1 MQFSKGLKCLGASAL
16 PLVLIYTAATP
27 AFAEESPQER
37 AAAPEGT
44 HAHDPG
50 KTPIELEDIVVT
62 ARRRAESLQSV
73 PVSVTAISGQTL
85 AAEGVR
91 NVIDLQFHTPGLT
104 TVGAGGSRTQTN
116 FAMRGQT
123 QTYGGAFAG
132 VASYFA
138 DIPIISQATASFLD
152 LQNVQV
158 LKGPQGTLFGRNT
171 TGGAVLF
178 APQRPTSEFGGYA
191 MAKLGNYN
199 LRHAEGALNV
209 PIVSD
214 VLAVRLNAQR
224 IKRDGYTLNLTDG
237 TYRDNVNSQAYRGS
251 VLFTPSGGFSNYLV
265 VEYSRVNDSGGSF
278 MMNAVRPNSLVA
290 QIYPDTL
297 QYVQTQNA
305 RGPRVIESDVN
316 TFNKSKQLVIVNE
329 TTYQVFSDLSLK
341 NIFGYQRFD
350 QNFVTDQDGSS
361 FNILWFPQSV
371 HTKLVTDEFQ
381 LSGKALNGN
390 LSFIGGLYYEQ
401 LSPTGITAIHAQIF
415 GNPNGVASN
424 QRRDG
429 SKAIYGQATYDLSDI
444 LPGLKFTAGGRYTW
458 DIRKLDLLD
467 GTPDLT
473 AKFKAPTYNFS
484 LDYRIDLGVLVYL
497 ATRRGYKSGGFNAH
511 APTPELTAFQP
522 EYITDYEAG
531 LKADW
536 HFQGMA
542 GRTNISVYTG
552 NYSDIQKNEA
562 IPVNGKLLTAT
573 LNAASG
579 TIRGADFETSIRPA
593 SWLNLS
599 AFYSYT
605 DAFYKSFPSPEG
617 DATASEFANTP
628 KTKLGATA
636 EITAPLAGDYG
647 SLSFRGSYYH
657 QSHQYFWDLNFNNPE
672 SRAPGY
678 NLVNLRAEWS
688 NIGGKP
694 LSVAFFGTN
703 IFNTKYMQQGN
714 PLAAALGFNSV
725 AYGDPRMYGAELR
738 FDF

>member
-1 MQFSKGLKCLGASAL
+1 MQVSKGLKCLGVSAL
-16 PLVLIYTAATP
+16 PFALICTATTP
-27 AFAEESPQER
+27 ALAEESVQ
-37 AAAPEGT
+37 AGATTPEESS
-44 HAHDPG
+44 D
-50 KTPIELEDIVVT
+50 KEQIVLEEILVT
-62 ARRRAESLQSV
+62 ARRREESLQAV
-73 PVSVTAISGQTL
+73 PASVTAISGQTL

-123 QTYGGAFAG
+123 QTYGGAFPG

-138 DIPIISQATASFLD
+138 DVPLISQATASFLD
-152 LQNVQV
+152 IQSVQV

-178 APQRPTSEFGGYA
+178 VPQRPTSEFGGYV
-191 MAKLGNYN
+191 MAKLGNYD
-199 LRHAEGALNV
+199 LRQAEGVLNV

-214 VLAVRLNAQR
+214 VLAVRLSGQR

-237 TYRDNVNSQAYRGS
+237 TYRDDINSQTYRGS
-251 VLFTPSGGFSNYLV
+251 VLLTPTSDLANFLV

-297 QYVQTQNA
+297 QFVQTQNA
-305 RGPRVIESDVN
+305 RGPRLIESDVS
-316 TFNKSKQLVIVNE
+316 TFNKSKQLIIVNE
-329 TTYQVFSDLSLK
+329 TTYEISSDFSIK

-350 QNFVTDQDGSS
+350 QNFVTDQDGSP
-361 FNILWFPQSV
+361 FNILWSPQSV
-371 HTKLVTDEFQ
+371 HNKLVTDELQ
-381 LSGKALNGN
+381 ISGKALHDN
-390 LSFIGGLYYEQ
+390 LSFIGGLYYEK
-401 LSPTGITAIHAQIF
+401 LSPTGVNAIRAQIF
-415 GNPNGVASN
+415 GNPNGIASN

-429 SKAIYGQATYDLSDI
+429 SKAIYAQGTYDLSGI
-444 LPGLKFTAGGRYTW
+444 LSGLKFTAGGRYTW
-458 DIRKLDLLD
+458 DTRKLDLLD

-473 AKFKAPTYNFS
+473 AKFRAPTYNFS
-484 LDYRIDLGVLVYL
+484 LDYRIDPNVLVYI

-531 LKADW
+531 IKADW
-536 HFQGMA
+536 HLNGMA

-552 NYSDIQKNEA
+552 NYTDIQENEA
-562 IPVNGKLLTAT
+562 IPVNGQLLTAT

-579 TIRGADFETSIRPA
+579 TIRGADFETNIRPA

-617 DATASEFANTP
+617 DATASKFANTP
-628 KTKLGATA
+628 RTKLGATA
-636 EITAPLAGDYG
+636 EITAPVGDDYG
-647 SLSFRGSYYH
+647 RLSFRASYYY

-678 NLVNLRAEWS
+678 DLVNLRAEWS
-688 NIGGKP
+688 NIAGKP
-694 LSVAFFGTN
+694 LSLAFFGTN

-714 PLAAALGFNSV
+714 PLAVALGFNSV